1 MTDEDEDGDE
11 DGDDAADG
19 VANATAS
26 DSDETADPVDND
38 GDEQVEDDSEK
49 SLRGPRILVRD
60 AVYPGAVI
68 GIGHSVRI
76 IDTRIDHCILRE
88 VDDQIRI
95 FPL

>member
-1 MTDEDEDGDE
+1 MTGRFWQKVLVEISGKSKPCKDRNPDVYREGR
-11 DGDDAADG
+11 GA
-19 VANATAS
+19 
-26 DSDETADPVDND
+26 DND

-49 SLRGPRILVRD
+49 SLQGPRILVRD

-88 VDDQIRI
+88 VDDEIRI